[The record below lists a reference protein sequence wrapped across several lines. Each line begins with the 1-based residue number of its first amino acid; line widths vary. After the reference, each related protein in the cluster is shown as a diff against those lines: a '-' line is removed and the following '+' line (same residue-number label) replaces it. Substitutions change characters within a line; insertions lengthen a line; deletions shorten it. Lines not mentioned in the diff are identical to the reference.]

1 MIQSDSVLYKFFEI
15 MIKMRKPVCLLIA
28 AMLICGAVAVSC
40 KSKKNVEIKPVKGV
54 LENPIGSL
62 KAPEIVE
69 ATINRH
75 VLDSCYESIL
85 KDTVS
90 NVSVWSLV

>member
-40 KSKKNVEIKPVKGV
+40 KSKKKVQIKLFKITASSPCYGCYNR
-54 LENPIGSL
+54 EGSNPIGL
-62 KAPEIVE
+62 Q
-69 ATINRH
+69 
-75 VLDSCYESIL
+75 
-85 KDTVS
+85 
-90 NVSVWSLV
+90 